1 MLLTLAEV
9 ARRLG
14 VSAPT
19 ARKIVRQM
27 PAVNIGRSTRYPL
40 EAVLEF
46 ANSGTIPA
54 PAKSL
59 SDAVRN

>member
-19 ARKIVRQM
+19 ARKVVRQIPAVRVGARLRYLDSAVEEYAKTGTM
-27 PAVNIGRSTRYPL
+27 PARQESHV
-40 EAVLEF
+40 
-46 ANSGTIPA
+46 
-54 PAKSL
+54 
-59 SDAVRN
+59 